1 MTTTSHKRI
10 TPHATVNVAST
21 QYFTKQPSN
30 YMQFGSILHLLIWNS
45 QNPIHILS
53 DSFKEPF
60 PNENQQQMF
69 STPCSTSQ
77 HC

>member
-1 MTTTSHKRI
+1 MTATSHKRI
-10 TPHATVNVAST
+10 TPHASIAST
-21 QYFTKQPSN
+21 QYFTEQPSN
-30 YMQFGSILHLLIWNS
+30 YMEFGSILHLLIVKNS
-45 QNPIHILS
+45 IHILS

-60 PNENQQQMF
+60 PNENQQLMF

>member
-10 TPHATVNVAST
+10 TPHATIAST

-30 YMQFGSILHLLIWNS
+30 YMEFGSILHLLIRNS
-45 QNPIHILS
+45 QNSIHILS

-60 PNENQQQMF
+60 QNENQQQMS
-69 STPCSTSQ
+69 STLCSTSQ

>member
-10 TPHATVNVAST
+10 TPHATIAST
-21 QYFTKQPSN
+21 QYFTKPPSD
-30 YMQFGSILHLLIWNS
+30 YMEIGSILHLLNWNS
-45 QNPIHILS
+45 QNSINILS

-60 PNENQQQMF
+60 PNENQQKMS
-69 STPCSTSQ
+69 STLCSTSQ